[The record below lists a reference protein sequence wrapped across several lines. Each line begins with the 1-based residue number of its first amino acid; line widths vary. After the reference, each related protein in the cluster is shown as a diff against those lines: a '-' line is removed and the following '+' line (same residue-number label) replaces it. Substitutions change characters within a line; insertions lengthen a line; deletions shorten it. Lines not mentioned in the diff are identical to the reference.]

1 MKKYYIML
9 VLLFPMMSYATC
21 SGTQDKDANIS
32 FTLTDQGETKNF
44 NTNFD
49 GSFSCYSSGD
59 KIYIANSLQDYI
71 VELQNSSGGK
81 SIYIKLNASVGGEWP
96 IPTPGSVFPSR
107 NYSAADLFN
116 TKNIQ
121 LKVEYVD
128 DPGNVK
134 QRFSNTSTFTIDD
147 AIIFSSNSS
156 CSLTN
161 ILACLL
167 GLNASFSQKITFNI
181 THKPTTCKFLQSD
194 YAITLPNISIKDL
207 QAGRYGGNVSDT
219 LKLECNG
226 VYSVATN
233 PVTLKV
239 SSGDWSDDGLT
250 LKNTIPDGAQGVGFN
265 IYSGSDTSVP
275 LKNGSVLKRI
285 EKMGAV
291 DKYYNFIVSARYAR
305 INNEPLRTGKV
316 QSKVV
321 FTITYD

>member
-1 MKKYYIML
+1 MRKYYIML
-9 VLLFPMMSYATC
+9 ALLFPIMSYATC
-21 SGTQDKDANIS
+21 SGSQEKNANIS
-32 FTLTDQGETKNF
+32 FTLTDQGETKSF

-49 GSFSCYSSGD
+49 GSFSCFNSAD
-59 KIYIANSLQDYI
+59 KIYIINGLQDYI

-81 SIYIKLNASVGGEWP
+81 SIYIKLNASVGGESP
-96 IPTPGSVFPSR
+96 IPTPTGR

-116 TKNIQ
+116 TKDIQ
-121 LKVEYVD
+121 LKIEYVD
-128 DPGNVK
+128 APGVIK
-134 QRFSNTSTFTIDD
+134 QHSSDVNTFTIKN
-147 AIIFSSNSS
+147 AIVFSSNSS
-156 CSLTN
+156 CSWTN

-167 GLNASFSQKITFNI
+167 GLNASFSQNIIFNI

-194 YAITLPNISIKDL
+194 YAITLPNIAIKDL

-250 LKNTIPDGAQGVGFN
+250 LKNTLPDGAQGVGFN

-321 FTITYD
+321 FTIAYD